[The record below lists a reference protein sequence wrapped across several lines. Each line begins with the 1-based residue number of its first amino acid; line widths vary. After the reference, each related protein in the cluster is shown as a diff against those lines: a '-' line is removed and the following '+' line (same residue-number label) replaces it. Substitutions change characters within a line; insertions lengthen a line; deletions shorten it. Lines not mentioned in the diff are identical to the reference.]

1 MGWITKNGNRI
12 YIDDGLSLESA
23 LVDYYSKKTPTVYL
37 EPKEYGRVMSE
48 INTWYKKEYK
58 DRPIISKAIGDYVY
72 TFENYEYNEYR
83 FIGRDKIEKSYSFI
97 DEELDK
103 HGKRK

>member
-12 YIDDGLSLESA
+12 YIDDGLSLENA
-23 LVDYYSKKTPTVYL
+23 LADHYSKKAPTIYL
-37 EPKEYGRVMSE
+37 EKREYAHVMEE

-58 DRPIISKAIGDYVY
+58 DKPIISKAIGDYVY

-83 FIGRDKIEKSYSFI
+83 FIGRDLIEGNFD
-97 DEELDK
+97 DEWEESKDE
-103 HGKRK
+103 